1 MSVRFGGKSCFPKY
15 LHINFNLA
23 HCKSAAMA
31 VISDKKVGCDI
42 EEVLTKESLN
52 LLHVAFKQEDIDI
65 IIASD
70 NPPLE
75 MTKLWTRKEALVK
88 DNGKIPDD
96 PTDRPSV
103 ISSSI
108 NIFTKHQIG
117 STYVY
122 SIACVEAMP

>member
-42 EEVLTKESLN
+42 EEVLTK
-52 LLHVAFKQEDIDI
+52 
-65 IIASD
+65 
-70 NPPLE
+70 
-75 MTKLWTRKEALVK
+75 LWTRKEALVK
-88 DNGKIPDD
+88 DNGNIPDD